1 MARSCRGLDAIGE
14 MLTTRGLRGPV
25 VVVSDQNVGPIYA
38 QRLLASLQSKGLS
51 AHEVFV
57 PAGEKHKNL
66 QTVSWIWEQFL
77 AKKVERS
84 STVLALGGGVVGDM
98 AGFAA
103 ATFLRGVSWVALP
116 TSLLAMVD
124 ASLGGKTGVDLPQG
138 KNLVGAF
145 YSPRLVLAD
154 PLTLDT
160 LPEAELRS
168 GMAEV
173 VKAGVIGDPE
183 LFELCALGWDAL
195 RLKLAEVVCRAM
207 SVKISVIGA
216 DPYETGRRAVLN
228 LGHTIGHAV
237 ELVSNFQLRH
247 GEAVAIGM
255 VAASRLAERLEIAE
269 PGLADKIENV
279 LMGLGLPV
287 EIPPELD
294 RQAVLS
300 AVVG

>member
-1 MARSCRGLDAIGE
+1 
-14 MLTTRGLRGPV
+14 
-25 VVVSDQNVGPIYA
+25 
-38 QRLLASLQSKGLS
+38 
-51 AHEVFV
+51 
-57 PAGEKHKNL
+57 
-66 QTVSWIWEQFL
+66 
-77 AKKVERS
+77 
-84 STVLALGGGVVGDM
+84 M

-124 ASLGGKTGVDLPQG
+124 ASLGGKTGIDLPQG

-154 PLTLDT
+154 PLALDT

-183 LFELCALGWDAL
+183 LFGLCALGWDAL
-195 RLKLAEVVCRAM
+195 RVKLAEVVCRAM
-207 SVKISVIGA
+207 AVKISVIGS

-279 LMGLGLPV
+279 LSGLSLPV

-294 RQAVLS
+294 RQAVFS
-300 AVVG
+300 AVQLDKKRLDGSVRFVLPVRLGDVRFGVDVNLNQTPFFG